1 MAGAPTKYR
10 DEFCIQAEKLCK
22 LGAIDTELAD
32 FFEVSESTLN
42 LWKLEFP
49 QFSESIKKGK
59 MLADAEVAEKLYQ
72 RATGYSHPDTD
83 IKMFDGQIIE
93 TEITKH
99 YPPDTTAA
107 IFWMKNRQP
116 AKWRDKHEIDQTNH
130 FPQVNINWP
139 DGD

>member
-22 LGAIDTELAD
+22 LGAIDNELAD
-32 FFEVSESTLN
+32 FFGIAESTLN
-42 LWKLEFP
+42 LWKIEYPEFM
-49 QFSESIKKGK
+49 ESIKKGK

-93 TEITKH
+93 TEIIKH

-107 IFWMKNRQP
+107 IFWLKNRQS
-116 AKWRDKHEIDQTNH
+116 RDWKDKKEIDQTNH
-130 FPQVNINWP
+130 FPDVNINWP